1 MPEPRKVE
9 VDVALTLEV
18 LRMLSWT
25 NSWRMRCWC
34 REPEFNGADL
44 RATHGRAC
52 RAADELFNSLLEKR
66 NAANGPEVGGVHCK
80 MCAREV
86 CGKRCPG
93 IVAPSREA
101 VEALCE
107 AFSSVIRA
115 RDIEIDEAFTYEQIL
130 ARVKKEIGN
139 G

>member
-1 MPEPRKVE
+1 MPEPKRVA
-9 VDVALTLEV
+9 VDAALLEQAGPF
-18 LRMLSWT
+18 LHSLGLELGGYLSDEQCRMLAEIQLK
-25 NSWRMRCWC
+25 MR
-34 REPEFNGADL
+34 
-44 RATHGRAC
+44 
-52 RAADELFNSLLEKR
+52 S
-66 NAANGPEVGGVHCK
+66 AANGPEVGGVHCK